1 MRFFTAFLIAIGLL
15 VLIFVIIFK
24 SIGSGGGPK
33 QQQIDLNSYANT
45 SAVAQLTIDGPINA
59 DQIHQQVQ
67 ITVGNTNTQFQ
78 ILSGYQGQV
87 VTSKTFANNEPAFA
101 AFLHAL
107 NIAGFTKGDS
117 DPKLSDP
124 RGYCP
129 DGDRYIFELDQGS
142 DTIEKYWATSCGGE
156 GTYGG
161 NTEQTLDLFQNQV
174 PHYSDLTANLSF

>member
-24 SIGSGGGPK
+24 SIGSNGPK

-45 SAVAQLTIDGPINA
+45 SAVAQLTIDGPVNA
-59 DQIHQQVQ
+59 DQTHEQVV

-78 ILSGYQGQV
+78 ILSGYQGRV
-87 VTSKTFANNEPAFA
+87 LTSKTFDNNEASFA
-101 AFLHAL
+101 AFLRAL
-107 NIAGFTKGDS
+107 NIAGFTKGNA
-117 DPKLSDP
+117 DPNLSDP

-129 DGDRYIFELDQGS
+129 DGERYIFQLAQGS
-142 DTIEKYWATSCGGE
+142 DTIEKYWATSCGGQ

-161 NTEQTLDLFQNQV
+161 STLQTLDLFQNQV
-174 PHYSDLTANLSF
+174 PNYTDLTGNLSF